1 MRQIFL
7 DTETTGF
14 SPALGHRMVEIACIE
29 VVHGQPTGRVFHH
42 YIDPQ
47 CDVPDAVAEIHGL
60 TTDFLNGKRLLPC
73 HSKCSTGKQCAKRDC
88 CESVQTKTAIHCES
102 LL

>member
-1 MRQIFL
+1 
-7 DTETTGF
+7 
-14 SPALGHRMVEIACIE
+14 
-29 VVHGQPTGRVFHH
+29 
-42 YIDPQ
+42 
-47 CDVPDAVAEIHGL
+47 
-60 TTDFLNGKRLLPC
+60 LLPC